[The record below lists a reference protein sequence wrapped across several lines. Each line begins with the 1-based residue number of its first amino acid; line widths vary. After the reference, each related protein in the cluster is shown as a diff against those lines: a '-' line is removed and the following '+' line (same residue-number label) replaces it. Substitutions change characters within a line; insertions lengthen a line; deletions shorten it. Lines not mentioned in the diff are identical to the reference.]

1 VDDHIYQQG
10 DKVEVL
16 FSPVTY
22 IPGLIFNG
30 WDMNNDG
37 SADYGYFYNN
47 FTMPNHDVELK
58 AICYVPSYDYNV
70 PEQDPD
76 PVPNPRPNPRPNP
89 VPNPYP
95 NLPPQGPT
103 DYDYDYSYVPGQSDY
118 IPPDV
123 DYEPV
128 SNDPAAPGQGNNNLY
143 IIDYDYSDPGIN
155 WLINGV
161 G

>member
-1 VDDHIYQQG
+1 
-10 DKVEVL
+10 
-16 FSPVTY
+16 
-22 IPGLIFNG
+22 
-30 WDMNNDG
+30 
-37 SADYGYFYNN
+37 
-47 FTMPNHDVELK
+47 MPNHDVELK

-123 DYEPV
+123 DYEPSPNNPV
-128 SNDPAAPGQGNNNLY
+128 YPDPVYNNNY
-143 IIDYDYSDPGIN
+143 FIVDPDYSAPDGN
-155 WLINGV
+155 WFINGV